1 MKKTSAQINYNL
13 RCSKVHTDELRRMNH
28 GLSTLSTGSIYIIT
42 NVTQDKGPI
51 NFYINLIT
59 QKASS
64 VKPAA
69 PVTFHSLAP
78 CGLQWFM
85 SKSLICWVTCK
96 NKNSLGLLL
105 VTIFIFNEVIN
116 LWGDFFWSFGKQK
129 KVIMTYQLKN
139 TTCRNFVTPKVQRVC
154 WALFKK

>member
-1 MKKTSAQINYNL
+1 MNLHSLMKKTSAQINYNL

-59 QKASS
+59 QKVSS

-116 LWGDFFWSFGKQK
+116 IWGTSFGLSENK
-129 KVIMTYQLKN
+129 KSNHDLSAKEHD
-139 TTCRNFVTPKVQRVC
+139 
-154 WALFKK
+154 LS